1 MNTTLAVVDEPAELC
16 VTLLRYAQIHGFSFS
31 SDFSTRLR
39 RQKTGAR
46 RDTAGENPQRRI
58 FRTFHPLRLRTR
70 GKNLLSLR
78 VSQAILMTRSD
89 RPSGCRWPA
98 IRRVA
103 LHLHQSPRQ
112 DLERLFLLLEVVSG
126 LDDLFQRSR
135 QPGEAPDHQ
144 GGAFPAGLGLQSR
157 GAACPVSSAW

>member
-1 MNTTLAVVDEPAELC
+1 MNTTLAVVDEPAESC

-103 LHLHQSPRQ
+103 LQ
-112 DLERLFLLLEVVSG
+112 
-126 LDDLFQRSR
+126 
-135 QPGEAPDHQ
+135 
-144 GGAFPAGLGLQSR
+144 
-157 GAACPVSSAW
+157 